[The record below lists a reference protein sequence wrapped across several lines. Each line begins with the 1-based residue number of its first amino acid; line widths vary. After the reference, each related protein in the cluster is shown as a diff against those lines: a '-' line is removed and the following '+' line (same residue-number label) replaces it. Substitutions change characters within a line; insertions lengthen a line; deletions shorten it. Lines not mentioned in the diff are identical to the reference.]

1 LLDLGCALYH
11 ILACVIF
18 GRQLAIPLQLAKFIS
33 SLEGVWYNMSYRGTL
48 RPLVISLV
56 LVSLLLWGCSQCNP
70 ARLDDVRLFFI
81 DYGWN
86 IREQIAQ
93 LDTVIPIELKE
104 QQSSSPA
111 SVYWVMVNAYSNAIG
126 LDMREYAGEKVQLEI
141 FRLVENPQERLAGQY
156 EFPSWFEESGRAL
169 IVRQDDQI
177 IGAWL
182 DQTGRYGY
190 SLTGKSIKG
199 ITGLSVE
206 DWLDEVRGA
215 EDAAEKSPEPEDVI
229 RAYFSSYAAGDSV
242 SAFERLS
249 SRFMLEHVFS
259 NLDENKLY
267 NADFQPLPRG
277 ADAEVISIVEQAN
290 PEPDAVTGNK
300 RLFCVKFNLELSA
313 NIASGYTEGMNE
325 RFFSMVRTL
334 DKLGW
339 KIDAIGTGF

>member
-1 LLDLGCALYH
+1 VYINWSGDGSWNHAT
-11 ILACVIF
+11 ICVGYNAAGVPIVNCHNIDSWHRVWNY
-18 GRQLAIPLQLAKFIS
+18 GS
-33 SLEGVWYNMSYRGTL
+33 SSARYSTVQ
-48 RPLVISLV
+48 
-56 LVSLLLWGCSQCNP
+56 LVS
-70 ARLDDVRLFFI
+70 
-81 DYGWN
+81 
-86 IREQIAQ
+86 EQEPDPEPPFVS
-93 LDTVIPIELKE
+93 L
-104 QQSSSPA
+104 
-111 SVYWVMVNAYSNAIG
+111 
-126 LDMREYAGEKVQLEI
+126 
-141 FRLVENPQERLAGQY
+141 
-156 EFPSWFEESGRAL
+156 
-169 IVRQDDQI
+169 
-177 IGAWL
+177 
-182 DQTGRYGY
+182 QTGRYGY